1 MVDLGL
7 ADVAISLVVDS
18 LLESD
23 LREYPGST
31 IKIRRERE

>member
-7 ADVAISLVVDS
+7 ADVAISLVDS

-23 LREYPGST
+23 LREYPGVYDQD
-31 IKIRRERE
+31 